1 MTPGGVLQDFD
12 KTAKLTVGVNT
23 SKSVWFFV
31 CLFFKLQILKKM
43 EVEHER
49 FNLLCFY

>member
-1 MTPGGVLQDFD
+1 MTTGGVLQDFD
-12 KTAKLTVGVNT
+12 KTAKLTVGVNA
-23 SKSVWFFV
+23 SKSVV
-31 CLFFKLQILKKM
+31 LFFKLQILKKI